1 MPPTVEGRREGGR
14 GEGGR
19 EGEGREGEGREGE
32 GREGGGRG
40 KEGRGREGTFHLR
53 MACTQRDHTHVR
65 RHTIHVCTS
74 HLCPISDTCYKQVRH
89 PVTSA
94 L

>member
-19 EGEGREGEGREGE
+19 
-32 GREGGGRG
+32 REGGGE
-40 KEGRGREGTFHLR
+40 KSERERKGTFHLR
-53 MACTQRDHTHVR
+53 MAYTQRDHTHVR

-74 HLCPISDTCYKQVRH
+74 HLWPISDTCHKQDRH
-89 PVTSA
+89 LVTSA